1 MAKTF
6 EIKNTIIDTSVLV
19 DYLRGLPSAVEFL
32 DSVKLPH
39 ISVITGME
47 IIQGSRNKKE
57 LEINFSFLNNFR
69 IIEIDREISKTTMSL
84 IKKYRLK
91 YNAKILDAFIAATAI
106 NQSKK
111 LITRNIKDFKFIK
124 KLKIKAPY

>member
-6 EIKNTIIDTSVLV
+6 EIENTIIDTSILV
-19 DYLRGLPSAVEFL
+19 DYLRGLPSAVDFL
-32 DSVKLPH
+32 DSIKLPC
-39 ISVITGME
+39 ISTITGME

-57 LEINFSFLNNFR
+57 LEINFSFLNNFK
-69 IIEIDREISKTTMSL
+69 IIEIDREISKITMSL
-84 IKKYRLK
+84 ITKYRLK

-111 LITRNIKDFKFIK
+111 LITRNIKDFQFIREIR
-124 KLKIKAPY
+124 IKNPY